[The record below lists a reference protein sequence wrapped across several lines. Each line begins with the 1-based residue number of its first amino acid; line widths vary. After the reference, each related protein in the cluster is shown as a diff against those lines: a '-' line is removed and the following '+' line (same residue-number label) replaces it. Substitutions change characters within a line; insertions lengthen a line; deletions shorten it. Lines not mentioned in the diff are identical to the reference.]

1 MQVARNVTMAGWGF
15 LSDIR
20 YLIHDRDSNFTR
32 AFSPLIE
39 EAGIKAVRLPIRSP
53 NLNAFAERWIR
64 SVKEEC
70 LSRLVLIGEA
80 SLRNAIE
87 EYLAHF
93 HAERNHQGLGN
104 TIPFPQKQDR
114 IGHSEGR
121 IICSGE
127 VGWSSEVLPEGGMS
141 SLTLWGHVYHNNRLV
156 NVPAIWYGE
165 CVNVR

>member
-1 MQVARNVTMAGWGF
+1 MIQVARNVTMAGWGF
-15 LSDIR
+15 LADVR

-64 SVKEEC
+64 SVKEGC

-104 TIPFPQKQDR
+104 TIPFPQKAGSDR
-114 IGHSEGR
+114 A
-121 IICSGE
+121 
-127 VGWSSEVLPEGGMS
+127 L
-141 SLTLWGHVYHNNRLV
+141 
-156 NVPAIWYGE
+156 
-165 CVNVR
+165 